1 MKKFRF
7 LGYIYGIA
15 LLLSCIGY
23 WLDSDIPE
31 NSAVFQM
38 LEVFLVSVFLF
49 IVFTVIYLLFFSLWV
64 SIKGLLNK

>member
-7 LGYIYGIA
+7 LRYIYGIA
-15 LLLSCIGY
+15 LLLSLIGY

-31 NSAVFQM
+31 NAAVFQM